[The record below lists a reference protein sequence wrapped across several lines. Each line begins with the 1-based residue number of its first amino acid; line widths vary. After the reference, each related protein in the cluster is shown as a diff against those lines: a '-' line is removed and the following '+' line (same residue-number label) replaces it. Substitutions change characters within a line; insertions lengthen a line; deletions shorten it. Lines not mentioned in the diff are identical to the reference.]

1 MSTARRNPRAHLQ
14 RRAAVFA
21 ALGDVTR
28 LGIVTALSAGPARSI
43 TDLAA
48 GFPLT
53 RQGLTRHLR
62 TLERAG
68 LVHRTRIGRESVFEF
83 RPTPIKGLQDYL
95 REVSAEWD
103 DALGRLK
110 AFVER

>member
-1 MSTARRNPRAHLQ
+1 MSTAKPRLRAGLK

-21 ALGDVTR
+21 SLGDPIR
-28 LGIVTALSAGPARSI
+28 LSLVLTLSAGPPQSI
-43 TDLAA
+43 SRLAEHA
-48 GFPLT
+48 QIT

-62 TLERAG
+62 TLEHAG
-68 LVHRTRIGRESVFEF
+68 VVHSTRIGRESVFAF
-83 RPTPIKGLQDYL
+83 RPEPL
-95 REVSAEWD
+95 RELRTYLEQVSAEWD